1 MDVTP
6 RDYDCM
12 RVTGYPEAIASPT
25 ARPTACSL
33 PREQIVHQAPPHRST
48 ERARNSG
55 QERKKRF
62 VDLRPPRFLRKK
74 EIGQPL
80 HHRHKRSDQEYPAPG
95 LSRTQTSKQHARRQ
109 HYHRRQQQ
117 ITYFDVH
124 PPLQR
129 SEHQRQQ
136 IVKPVTVR
144 FLFWKNLAPSC
155 RHISYFTNKCKTR
168 VHSSCP
174 ANPHPPS

>member
-124 PPLQR
+124 PPRQRSDQEYPAPGLSRTQTSKQHARRQHYHRRQQQITYFDVHPPRQR
-129 SEHQRQQ
+129 SE
-136 IVKPVTVR
+136 
-144 FLFWKNLAPSC
+144 
-155 RHISYFTNKCKTR
+155 
-168 VHSSCP
+168 
-174 ANPHPPS
+174 